1 MVRALTIR
9 NDRIEKNTTEVSENE
24 RFFGRGTAGGGEGV
38 AIVREQLLIM
48 VLRCRWPPNECDDDS
63 EALCGSSPRTVS
75 RGGGGGA
82 E

>member
-1 MVRALTIR
+1 MRALRIR

-38 AIVREQLLIM
+38 AIVRKLLIM
-48 VLRCRWPPNECDDDS
+48 VLRCRWPPNACDDDS
-63 EALCGSSPRTVS
+63 EALCGSLPRTVS